1 MDIFGGEGS
10 VYPVSGCDRM
20 ESGRIVEEDV
30 FKAVFRL
37 ELEIATGKVVE
48 EVDTAANIFGVPKR
62 RTEKIREITGE
73 GLIRMPSTKK
83 GRSFPACFPS
93 VN

>member
-1 MDIFGGEGS
+1 
-10 VYPVSGCDRM
+10 M

-37 ELEIATGKVVE
+37 ELEIVTGKVVE
-48 EVDTAANIFGVPKR
+48 GADTAANVLGVPKR
-62 RTEKIREITGE
+62 RIEKMREITGE
-73 GLIRMPSTKK
+73 GLIRTPSTKK